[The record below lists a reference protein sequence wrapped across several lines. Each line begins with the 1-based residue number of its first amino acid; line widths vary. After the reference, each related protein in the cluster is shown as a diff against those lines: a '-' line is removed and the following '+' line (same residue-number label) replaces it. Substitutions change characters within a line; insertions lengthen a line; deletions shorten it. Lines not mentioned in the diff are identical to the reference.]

1 MIRNVIAVVVGMIA
15 GMAANMA
22 FVIMNK
28 ALYPMPQGVD
38 SNDKEGFAE
47 YIGSLPVIAL
57 LIIIVAHLSQAFVGG
72 GVAAR
77 ISADR
82 LMTVAMIVG
91 AFSLVAGVVTMYM
104 MPPVP
109 SWMLIEMPLYLV
121 AAWAAAKLEQKR
133 RSRTA

>member
-1 MIRNVIAVVVGMIA
+1 MSA
-15 GMAANMA
+15 GEFAN
-22 FVIMNK
+22 
-28 ALYPMPQGVD
+28 PQ
-38 SNDKEGFAE
+38 
-47 YIGSLPVIAL
+47 SLI
-57 LIIIVAHLSQAFVGG
+57 
-72 GVAAR
+72 AAR

-91 AFSLVAGVVTMYM
+91 AFSLVAGVVTMYI